1 MLSVLSVSSELGAP
15 PCDTLSTMPQC
26 LSPQFESK
34 SPAIVEL
41 HLNGTLNKCK
51 SAVSDRCTNVDKF
64 TEYDVPC
71 GLFSKLDYESSRLIS
86 VNKPFL
92 EGCEQHSRKS
102 ELDDFVY
109 LEFFVDTIKPEYASL
124 NASNVTSFTN
134 CVNNFKLTNGMT
146 LNFYHSS
153 LS

>member
-1 MLSVLSVSSELGAP
+1 
-15 PCDTLSTMPQC
+15 MPQC

-41 HLNGTLNKCK
+41 LSDAVDKCT
-51 SAVSDRCTNVDKF
+51 SVSDRCSVDRF

-71 GLFSKLDYESSRLIS
+71 GLFSKLDYESGRLLS
-86 VNKPFL
+86 VNKQPLL
-92 EGCEQHSRKS
+92 EGCEQPQRKS

-124 NASNVTSFTN
+124 NATNVTTTFTN

-146 LNFYHSS
+146 LKFYHLIRCSS
-153 LS
+153 STLKIASIAFVLLWF